1 MVQWEHAAHVSDFQS
16 ERGFESRQVQQFF
29 AQRVALRTD
38 TICLPKPSHY
48 TTWNGPLNRKT
59 FGAVNPLSNDRFERT
74 TAGSRAPMVLN
85 YSRCVVLGSGPA

>member
-38 TICLPKPSHY
+38 TICLPKPSHF

-59 FGAVNPLSNDRFERT
+59 FGEVKTLC
-74 TAGSRAPMVLN
+74 PMIAL
-85 YSRCVVLGSGPA
+85 RGQMLGPVRRWY